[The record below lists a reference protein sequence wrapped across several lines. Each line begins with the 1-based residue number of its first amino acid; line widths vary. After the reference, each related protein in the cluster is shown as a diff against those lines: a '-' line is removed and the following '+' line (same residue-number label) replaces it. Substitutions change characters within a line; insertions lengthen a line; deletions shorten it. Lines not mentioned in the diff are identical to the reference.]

1 MGFDW
6 RSVTSCGRQLA
17 AALVMVTALPALATA
32 STQDLVPLDANG
44 LPQWTIAVW
53 NDFPVQIELA
63 DRAALAA
70 LLAAVPVASF
80 DREQIAPL
88 DRDPKSERLVFRPRV
103 TATEFAAL
111 EAAGYAPRRLRDF
124 DREGREAAERV
135 WMEMAQNKDEPVLTA
150 PYNYYP
156 THAQV
161 GTIFATIETNFPA
174 IARDFQWGTSVQGR
188 ALWGL
193 VISDNVDASEAE
205 PEVRLSSSMHGDE
218 VTGMIMLLNFA
229 HYLTENYGVPGRED
243 VTNLVDN
250 YEIHLMPMH
259 NPDGTA
265 ASQRYNANG
274 VDLNRNFPEPAGT
287 DPIQE
292 TENLA
297 FMSYAHSHH
306 FVMSSNYHGGALV
319 VNYPWDY
326 TYTLAPDDA
335 ALIKRSLEYSTYNLP
350 MYNGAFDQGI
360 TNGAAWYIVDGSL
373 QDWSYDQT
381 DGVDVTIEV
390 SNTKWPAASLLVGF
404 WNDNRE
410 SLMHFVKSARYGVN
424 GVVTGSDT
432 GQPLDATVTV
442 TGNSKAVHTDPS
454 HGDYY
459 KMLDTGT
466 YQLTF
471 SAYGYITRTI
481 SNVST
486 TWGTPTVLNVA
497 LDPIATGTIAGH
509 VMQTGGAPVAAL
521 VKAYTYPLNELVG
534 TVDADAAGDY
544 ALTGLVY
551 GDYRLVYSAAG
562 HTTEEQVVTL
572 DAASVTAP
580 DVTLGLTVELTPFA
594 TNFDDGLTDG
604 WTGVSP
610 WGVVA
615 PGAGGSAYAMTDS
628 PVGNYASSLTNSTCT
643 MTAGVDLTDMNS
655 GTVSFQA
662 KWNIETNWDGVQFQ
676 VSTDGG
682 SVWAPIATAYTQPG
696 SGQGTQIAGQPY
708 FENAQAS
715 WVLNTV
721 DLAPWLGQADVRFR
735 FRLTTDTSV
744 VKDGFYFDDFTI
756 HGLGES
762 TNTGA
767 GDAPARAT
775 AITAAYPNPFNPST
789 TVAFTLAAAGRA
801 ELALYDAAGRRV
813 RTLAGGDLVA
823 GEHVAVWDGQT
834 ESGSRAP
841 SGVYFARLTAA
852 GASSVQKLVLVK

>member
-1 MGFDW
+1 
-6 RSVTSCGRQLA
+6 VKSCGRLA
-17 AALVMVTALPALATA
+17 ATALVLVAALPALAA
-32 STQDLVPLDANG
+32 DDTQDQVPLGANG
-44 LPQWTIAVW
+44 LPEWTIAVW
-53 NDFPVQIELA
+53 NDFPVMIELA
-63 DRAALAA
+63 DRAALDA
-70 LLAAVPVASF
+70 LLAAVPIASF
-80 DREQIAPL
+80 DREQLAPL
-88 DRDPKSERLVFRPRV
+88 HRDRKSERLAFRPRV
-103 TATEFAAL
+103 TEAEYAAL
-111 EAAGYAPRRLRDF
+111 VAAGYAPRRLRDL
-124 DREGREAAERV
+124 DREGREEAERV
-135 WMEMAQNKDEPVLTA
+135 WMEMAQSKADPVRTD

-156 THAQV
+156 THAQI
-161 GTIFATIETNFPA
+161 GTILATIESNFPA

-193 VISDNVDASEAE
+193 VISDNVSSSEAE
-205 PEVRLSSSMHGDE
+205 PEVRLSSTMHGDE
-218 VTGMIMLLNFA
+218 VTGMILLLDFA
-229 HYLTENYGVPGRED
+229 HYLTENYGQPGHED
-243 VTNLVDN
+243 VTYLVDN
-250 YEIHLMPMH
+250 YEIHLMPSH

-265 ASQRYNANG
+265 LNQRYNANG
-274 VDLNRNFPEPAGT
+274 VDLNRNFPEPAGE
-287 DPIQE
+287 DPTQE

-297 FMSYAHSHH
+297 YMSYANGHH
-306 FVMSSNYHGGALV
+306 FVMSANYHGGALV
-319 VNYPWDY
+319 VNYLWDY
-326 TYTLAPDDA
+326 TYTLAPDNDA
-335 ALIKRSLEYSTYNLP
+335 CIAMSLEYSTYNSP
-350 MYNGAFDQGI
+350 MYNGAFPQGI
-360 TNGAAWYIVDGSL
+360 TNGADWYVALGTV

-381 DGVDVTIEV
+381 GCIDATIEV
-390 SNTKWPAASLLVGF
+390 SNTKWPSASLLPTF
-404 WNDNRE
+404 WNENRE
-410 SLMHFVKSARYGVN
+410 SMMHYVKCARYGVN

-432 GQPLDATVTV
+432 GLPLDATVTV
-442 TGNSKAVHTDPS
+442 TGNSKSVSTDPS

-459 KMLDTGT
+459 KLLDTGT

-486 TWGTPTVLNVA
+486 TWGTPTVLDVA
-497 LDPIATGTIAGH
+497 LDPVATGTIDGH
-509 VMQTGGAPVAAL
+509 VQQTGGAPVAAQ
-521 VKAYTYPLNELVG
+521 VRAYTHPLNELID

-580 DVTLGLTVELTPFA
+580 TVTLGLTVELTPFA
-594 TNFDDGLTDG
+594 TNFDGGLTDG

-615 PGAGGSAYAMTDS
+615 GGAGGSAYAMTDS

-643 MTAGVDLTDMNS
+643 MTEGVDLTDMNS

-676 VSTDGG
+676 VSVDGG
-682 SVWAPIATAYTQPG
+682 SLWTPVATAYTQPG
-696 SGQGTQIAGQPY
+696 SGQGAQTAGQPY

-735 FRLTTDTSV
+735 FRLTTDSSI

-789 TVAFTLAAAGRA
+789 TVAFTLATAGRA

-813 RTLAGGDLVA
+813 RTLAGGELAA

-834 ESGSRAP
+834 EGGSRAP

>member
-1 MGFDW
+1 MI
-6 RSVTSCGRQLA
+6 LA
-17 AALVMVTALPALATA
+17 ALPALAAA
-32 STQDLVPLDANG
+32 STQDQVPLDANG

-53 NDFPVQIELA
+53 NDFPVQLELA
-63 DRAALAA
+63 DRAALEA

-103 TATEFAAL
+103 TEAEFAAL

-135 WMEMAQNKDEPVLTA
+135 WLEMSQNKDEPVLTA

-174 IARDFQWGTSVQGR
+174 IARDFQWGTSIQGR

-193 VISDNVDASEAE
+193 VISDNVNSSEAE

-218 VTGMIMLLNFA
+218 VTGQIMLLNFA

-259 NPDGTA
+259 NPDGTVLN
-265 ASQRYNANG
+265 QRGNANG
-274 VDLNRNFPEPAGT
+274 VDLNRNFPEPAG
-287 DPIQE
+287 DDLVQE

-319 VNYPWDY
+319 VNYLWDY

-335 ALIKRSLEYSTYNLP
+335 ACIKMSLEYSTYNSP
-350 MYNGAFDQGI
+350 MYNGSFPQGI
-360 TNGAAWYIVDGSL
+360 TNGADWYVALGTL

-381 DGVDVTIEV
+381 GCIDATIEV
-390 SNTKWPAASLLVGF
+390 SNTKWPSASLLPTF
-404 WNDNRE
+404 WNENRE
-410 SLMHFVKSARYGVN
+410 SLMHYVKSARYGVN

-442 TGNSKAVHTDPS
+442 TGNSKVVHTDPS

-459 KMLDTGT
+459 KLLATGT

-497 LDPIATGTIAGH
+497 LDPIATGAIAGH
-509 VMQTGGAPVAAL
+509 VMQTGGAPVAAQ
-521 VKAYTYPLNELVG
+521 VKAYTHPLNELID
-534 TVDADAAGDY
+534 TVTANAAGDY
-544 ALTGLVY
+544 ELTGLVY
-551 GDYRLVYSAAG
+551 GDYRLVYSATG

-572 DAASVTAP
+572 DAASVIAP

-594 TNFDDGLTDG
+594 TSFENGLTDG
-604 WTGVSP
+604 WTREYT
-610 WGVVA
+610 WGLL
-615 PGAGGSAYAMTDS
+615 AGGPTGSTYEMTDS
-628 PVGNYASSLTNSTCT
+628 PTTNYLNNQISHCT
-643 MTAGVDLTDMNS
+643 MTAGADLTDMNS

-676 VSTDGG
+676 VSVDGG
-682 SVWAPIATAYTQPG
+682 SVWTPVATPYTQSG
-696 SGQGTQIAGQPY
+696 SGQGKQIAGQPY
-708 FENAQAS
+708 FENAQAA

-721 DLAPWLGQADVRFR
+721 DLAPWLGQPDVRFR
-735 FRLTTDTSV
+735 FRLNTDSSTTR
-744 VKDGFYFDDFTI
+744 DGFHFDDFTI

-762 TNTGA
+762 INTGA

-789 TVAFTLAAAGRA
+789 TVAFTLATAGRA

-813 RTLAGGDLVA
+813 RTLAGGEMTA

-834 ESGSRAP
+834 EGGSRAP
-841 SGVYFARLTAA
+841 SGVYFARLTAM

>member
-1 MGFDW
+1 MGFEW
-6 RSVTSCGRQLA
+6 RSVVSCGRRA
-17 AALVMVTALPALATA
+17 VAALALVAALPALAA
-32 STQDLVPLDANG
+32 DYTQDQVPLGANG
-44 LPQWTIAVW
+44 LPEWTIAVW
-53 NDFPVQIELA
+53 NDFPVMIELA
-63 DRAALAA
+63 DRAALEA
-70 LLAAVPVASF
+70 LLAAVPIASF

-88 DRDPKSERLVFRPRV
+88 DRDPKSERLAFRPRV
-103 TATEFAAL
+103 TEAEHAAL
-111 EAAGYAPRRLRDF
+111 EAAGYSPVRLRDL

-135 WMEMAQNKDEPVLTA
+135 WLEMAATKADPVLTD

-156 THAQV
+156 THAQI
-161 GTIFATIETNFPA
+161 GTILATIETNYPA

-193 VISDNVDASEAE
+193 VISDNVTSSEAE

-218 VTGMIMLLNFA
+218 VTGMVMLLDFA

-243 VTNLVDN
+243 VTYLVDN
-250 YEIHLMPMH
+250 YEIHLMPSH

-265 ASQRYNANG
+265 LNQRYNANG
-274 VDLNRNFPEPAGT
+274 VDLNRNYPEPAGD
-287 DPIQE
+287 DPTQE

-297 FMSYAHSHH
+297 FMSYANGHH

-319 VNYPWDY
+319 VNYLWDW

-335 ALIKRSLEYSTYNLP
+335 ACIRMSLEYSTYNLP

-360 TNGAAWYIVDGSL
+360 TNGAAWYVALGTL

-381 DGVDVTIEV
+381 GCIDATIEV
-390 SNTKWPAASLLVGF
+390 SNTKWPAASQLPTF
-404 WNDNRE
+404 WNENRE
-410 SLMHFVKSARYGVN
+410 SLMHYVKSARYGVN

-432 GQPLDATVTV
+432 GLPLDATVTV

-459 KMLDTGT
+459 KLLDTGT

-481 SNVST
+481 SSVGT
-486 TWGTPTVLNVA
+486 VWGTPTVLNVA
-497 LDPIATGTIAGH
+497 LDPIATGAVAGH
-509 VMQTGGAPVAAL
+509 VQQTGGAPVAAQ
-521 VKAYTYPLNELVG
+521 VKAYTHPLNELVA
-534 TVDADAAGDY
+534 TVNANASGDY
-544 ALTGLVY
+544 TVPGLVY

-562 HTTEEQVVTL
+562 HTTEEQLVTL

-580 DVTLGLTVELTPFA
+580 TVTLGLTVELTPFA
-594 TNFDDGLTDG
+594 TNFDGGLTDG

-615 PGAGGSAYAMTDS
+615 GGAGGSAYAMTDS

-643 MTAGVDLTDMNS
+643 MTAGVDLTAMNS

-676 VSTDGG
+676 VSVDGG
-682 SVWAPIATAYTQPG
+682 SVWTPIATAYTQPG
-696 SGQGTQIAGQPY
+696 SGQGTQTAGQPY
-708 FENAQAS
+708 FENAQAA

-735 FRLTTDTSV
+735 FRLATDTSV

-789 TVAFTLAAAGRA
+789 TLAFTLAAAGRA
-801 ELALYDAAGRRV
+801 ELSLYDAAGRRV
-813 RTLAGGDLVA
+813 RTLAGGEMTA
-823 GEHVAVWDGQT
+823 GEHVTVWDGQT
-834 ESGSRAP
+834 EGGSRAP
-841 SGVYFARLTAA
+841 SGVYFARLTAM
-852 GASSVQKLVLVK
+852 GASSVHKLVLVK

>member
-6 RSVTSCGRQLA
+6 RSVTSCGRRFA
-17 AALVMVTALPALATA
+17 AALVILAALPALAAA
-32 STQDLVPLDANG
+32 STQDQVPLDANG
-44 LPQWTIAVW
+44 LPQWSIAVW
-53 NDFPVQIELA
+53 NDFPVQLELA
-63 DRAALAA
+63 DRAALQA

-88 DRDPKSERLVFRPRV
+88 NRDPKSEGLVFRPRV
-103 TATEFAAL
+103 TEAEFAAL

-135 WMEMAQNKDEPVLTA
+135 WLEMSQNKDEPVLTA

-156 THAQV
+156 THAQI

-193 VISDNVDASEAE
+193 VISDNVNSSEPE

-259 NPDGTA
+259 NPDGTVLN
-265 ASQRYNANG
+265 QRANAHG
-274 VDLNRNFPEPAGT
+274 VDLNRNFPEPAG
-287 DPIQE
+287 DDLVQE

-319 VNYPWDY
+319 VNYLWDY

-335 ALIKRSLEYSTYNLP
+335 ACIKMSLEYSTYNSP
-350 MYNGAFDQGI
+350 MYNGSFPQGI
-360 TNGAAWYIVDGSL
+360 TNGADWYVALGTL

-381 DGVDVTIEV
+381 GCIDATIEV
-390 SNTKWPAASLLVGF
+390 SNTKWPAASQLTTF
-404 WNDNRE
+404 WNENRE
-410 SLMHFVKSARYGVN
+410 SLMHYVKSARYGVN

-459 KMLDTGT
+459 KLLDTGT

-486 TWGTPTVLNVA
+486 AWGTPTVLNVA
-497 LDPIATGTIAGH
+497 LDPIATGAIAGH

-521 VKAYTYPLNELVG
+521 VKAYTYPLNELVD
-534 TVDADAAGDY
+534 TVNADAAGDY
-544 ALTGLVY
+544 ELTGLVY
-551 GDYRLVYSAAG
+551 GDYRLVYSATG

-604 WTGVSP
+604 WTREYT
-610 WGVVA
+610 WGLL
-615 PGAGGSAYAMTDS
+615 AGGPTGSTYEMTDS
-628 PVGNYASSLTNSTCT
+628 PTSNYLNNQISHCT
-643 MTAGVDLTDMNS
+643 MTAGADLTDMDS

-676 VSTDGG
+676 VSVDGG
-682 SVWAPIATAYTQPG
+682 AVWTPVATPYTQPG
-696 SGQGTQIAGQPY
+696 SGQGKQIAGQPY
-708 FENAQAS
+708 FENSQAA

-721 DLAPWLGQADVRFR
+721 DLAPWVGQPDVRFR
-735 FRLTTDTSV
+735 FRLNTDSSTAR
-744 VKDGFYFDDFTI
+744 DGFHFDDFTI

-801 ELALYDAAGRRV
+801 ELALYDVAGRRV
-813 RTLAGGDLVA
+813 RTLAGGELAA

-834 ESGSRAP
+834 ESGGRAP
-841 SGVYFARLTAA
+841 SGVYFARLTAK